1 MLARRLSCI
10 AAQVWHPYQQR
21 IITSSSKNKIM
32 SLELI
37 AMLGGGVSGFV
48 MKMIAAQAEAQ
59 SRNFEMMIQKQVAAD
74 QSANEAAQ
82 RGGVW
87 VRRIFVGFI
96 LFAVILAPFILSLT
110 STPVTVEKEGLGGF
124 FKLIGLGAGGWL
136 SLEGFV
142 LLPEVRQAM
151 LAIVGFYFGS
161 SQVK

>member
-1 MLARRLSCI
+1 M
-10 AAQVWHPYQQR
+10 
-21 IITSSSKNKIM
+21 N
-32 SLELI
+32 LELL

-48 MKMIAAQAEAQ
+48 MKLIAAQAESQA
-59 SRNFEMMIQKQVAAD
+59 RNFEMMIKQQVAAD
-74 QSANEAAQ
+74 DSADRSAA

-96 LFAVILAPFILSLT
+96 LFAVIVAPFILSLT
-110 STPVTVEKEGLGGF
+110 STPVTVEKEGLGGI
-124 FKLIGLGAGGWL
+124 FKLLGLGAGSWE
-136 SLEGFV
+136 SLQGFV

>member
-1 MLARRLSCI
+1 MNI
-10 AAQVWHPYQQR
+10 
-21 IITSSSKNKIM
+21 
-32 SLELI
+32 ELL

-59 SRNFEMMIQKQVAAD
+59 TRNFEMLLKKQEVAD
-74 QSANEAAQ
+74 ISAEKAAT

-87 VRRIFVGFI
+87 IRRVFVFFI

-110 STPVTVEKEGLGGF
+110 AVPVTVEKDGLGGL
-124 FKLIGLGAGGWL
+124 FKLIGLGNGGWE

-142 LLPEVRQAM
+142 VLPEVRQAM

>member
-1 MLARRLSCI
+1 M
-10 AAQVWHPYQQR
+10 
-21 IITSSSKNKIM
+21 N
-32 SLELI
+32 LELL

-48 MKMIAAQAEAQ
+48 MKLIAAQAESQA
-59 SRNFEMMIQKQVAAD
+59 RNFEMMIKQQVAAD
-74 QSANEAAQ
+74 DSADRSAA

-96 LFAVILAPFILSLT
+96 LFAVIVAPFILSLT
-110 STPVTVEKEGLGGF
+110 STPVTVEREGLGGI
-124 FKLIGLGAGGWL
+124 FKLLGLGEGSWE
-136 SLEGFV
+136 SLQGFV

>member
-1 MLARRLSCI
+1 M
-10 AAQVWHPYQQR
+10 
-21 IITSSSKNKIM
+21 N
-32 SLELI
+32 LELL

-48 MKMIAAQAEAQ
+48 MKLIAAQAESQA
-59 SRNFEMMIQKQVAAD
+59 RNFEMMIKQQVAAD
-74 QSANEAAQ
+74 DSADRAAV

-96 LFAVILAPFILSLT
+96 LFAVIVAPFILSLT
-110 STPVTVEKEGLGGF
+110 STPVTVEKEGLGGI
-124 FKLIGLGAGGWL
+124 FKLLGLGAGSWE
-136 SLEGFV
+136 SLQGFV